1 MKFQSSLEEAT
12 LITRYKRFLA
22 DVKLSNGQVITIHCP
37 NTGSMKNCQDPG
49 SKIWFSTVNKK
60 TRKYPQTWQFVEV
73 YDSELVGINTGLA
86 NKLVLEAIEGGVIK
100 QITNFSRLRTEVSYG
115 TENSRIDILL
125 EDDRSRCYIE
135 VKSVSFGVSGKIG
148 LFPDAITV
156 RGQKHLKELITV
168 RKAGDRAILFFCVQH
183 TGVEKVSPA
192 EEIDPVYTDLLRKA
206 LAVGVEVIA
215 YQAAID
221 ISSSTIK
228 LEKELPVIV

>member
-1 MKFQSSLEEAT
+1 
-12 LITRYKRFLA
+12 
-22 DVKLSNGQVITIHCP
+22 
-37 NTGSMKNCQDPG
+37 MKNCQDPG

-60 TRKYPQTWQFVEV
+60 TRKYPQTWQVVEV

-135 VKSVSFGVSGKIG
+135 VKNVSFGVSGKIG

-228 LEKELPVIV
+228 LEKELPVIA

>member
-135 VKSVSFGVSGKIG
+135 VKNVSFGVSGKIG

>member
-135 VKSVSFGVSGKIG
+135 VKNVSFGVSGKIG

-228 LEKELPVIV
+228 LEKELPVIA

>member
-60 TRKYPQTWQFVEV
+60 TRKYPQTWQVVEV
-73 YDSELVGINTGLA
+73 YGSELVGINTGLA

-135 VKSVSFGVSGKIG
+135 VKNVSFGVSGKIG

-156 RGQKHLKELITV
+156 RGQKHLKELMTV

-228 LEKELPVIV
+228 LEKELPVIA

>member
-1 MKFQSSLEEAT
+1 
-12 LITRYKRFLA
+12 
-22 DVKLSNGQVITIHCP
+22 
-37 NTGSMKNCQDPG
+37 MKNCQDPG

-135 VKSVSFGVSGKIG
+135 VKNVSFGVSGKIG

>member
-135 VKSVSFGVSGKIG
+135 VKNVSFGVSGKIG

-192 EEIDPVYTDLLRKA
+192 EEIDPVYTDLLRQA

-228 LEKELPVIV
+228 LEKELPVIA

>member
-1 MKFQSSLEEAT
+1 VKFQSSLEEAT

-135 VKSVSFGVSGKIG
+135 VKNVSFGVSGKIG

-228 LEKELPVIV
+228 LEKELPVIA